1 MGASPQVWLL
11 ELAPGILV
19 PGASSFRLPIGNPVP
34 LTDKRYS
41 ISVQV
46 SWSDPILDSYG
57 GVMVTTIND
66 DMFSADVIQ
75 DPYW

>member
-1 MGASPQVWLL
+1 MGASAQVWLL

-41 ISVQV
+41 IIVQV
-46 SWSDPILDSYG
+46 S
-57 GVMVTTIND
+57 
-66 DMFSADVIQ
+66 
-75 DPYW
+75 